1 MPSASLCFKM
11 AVEELVRLGAR
22 IGVCMDFWSRMVHNS
37 TSTPVESLDLM
48 RLTLQMTNKLDHQLA
63 EFRALLARSEHLE
76 PETLEAL
83 GNLAGDIQQLL
94 ESNDPNSNATTGLS
108 GVSERLTGWIDRFEL
123 EHPELTHTLSQV
135 AERLA
140 DMGI

>member
-1 MPSASLCFKM
+1 
-11 AVEELVRLGAR
+11 
-22 IGVCMDFWSRMVHNS
+22 MDFWSWMVHNS
-37 TSTPVESLDLM
+37 IRT
-48 RLTLQMTNKLDHQLA
+48 LTLLLDPLRQSLQMNNKLDQQLA

-83 GNLAGDIQQLL
+83 GDLAGDIQQLI
-94 ESNDPNSNATTGLS
+94 ESNDPDSHATTGLS
-108 GVSERLTGWIDRFEL
+108 GVSERLSGWIDRFEL